1 MNKTLFLLTAAFI
14 LSATGCNNEQKFK
27 KEKDGSE
34 YKIISNGG
42 KKAVAGDFMQVNI
55 LAKYKDSVLFNSV
68 ESSMPRFIPFDTTQ
82 LPPFFKEVH
91 EGDSL
96 VIRQSTDSLIKNG
109 QSAPFMQ
116 KGQYIYQTFKI
127 VKLFPNKEAA
137 DSVAKTFE
145 AAAKTK
151 AYQKTVD
158 KIEKDIADS
167 ARLVKEDDK
176 IITDYMAKNN
186 ITGAKKTRWGTY
198 VAITTPGTGENL
210 TEKDV
215 AEVNYTGKTFK
226 DSTFDSNTDKKFNH
240 VQPLYV
246 DMSEFQVI
254 PGWIDGLKMMQ
265 KGSKGKILIP
275 SYLAY
280 GKNGAP
286 PKIGPDENLAFD
298 IEVTNVLTHEQYQQ
312 QMEQQQKMMQ
322 MMQQQMQQQQ
332 QQHQQQQQQRPQAP
346 PVK

>member
-1 MNKTLFLLTAAFI
+1 MNKTLFLVAAAFI
-14 LSATGCNNEQKFK
+14 ISATGCNEQRFK

-55 LAKYKDSVLFNSV
+55 LAKYKDSILFSSV

-109 QSAPFMQ
+109 QNAPFME
-116 KGQYIYQTFKI
+116 KGQFIYQTFKI

-145 AAAKTK
+145 ATAKVK
-151 AYQKTVD
+151 AYQKTID
-158 KIEKDIADS
+158 QIQKEIA
-167 ARLVKEDDK
+167 ANAPLVKEDDK
-176 IITDYMAKNN
+176 IISDFIAKNN
-186 ITGAKKTRWGTY
+186 ITGAQKTAWGTY
-198 VAITTPGTGENL
+198 VALTAPGTGENL
-210 TEKDV
+210 SQNDV

-254 PGWIDGLKMMQ
+254 PGWIDGLKLMK
-265 KGSKGKILIP
+265 KGSKGKIFIP

-286 PKIGPDENLAFD
+286 PKIGPDENLVFD
-298 IEVTNVLTHEQYQQ
+298 IEITNVLTHEQYQQ

-332 QQHQQQQQQRPQAP
+332 QQQAP
-346 PVK
+346 QKKQAPTAK